1 MVGARVISLPDPCL
15 VVLIGAA
22 GSGKSTLAARLFP
35 ADAVLSSDAFREVV
49 AGDAADQRATKT
61 AFAIL
66 HRQLDRRL
74 AERRSTI
81 VDATSVT
88 PFARRALL
96 RRAAAHGI
104 PAVAIVLDLPP
115 STVLARNAT
124 RARRVVPDAAVRAQL
139 DDLARSLRPGI
150 LDAEGFATVHRIRTA
165 EDLDNLV
172 LDHGPSGGP

>member
-1 MVGARVISLPDPCL
+1 MAGTRAISLPEPCL

-35 ADAVLSSDAFREVV
+35 PDAILSSDAFREVA

-66 HRQLDRRL
+66 HRELDRRL
-74 AERRSTI
+74 AAGRTVV

-96 RRAAAHGI
+96 RRAAAHGV

-115 STVLARNAT
+115 STILARNAT
-124 RARRVVPDAAVRAQL
+124 RRGHVVPEAAVRAQL
-139 DDLARSLRPGI
+139 DDLARSLRPG
-150 LDAEGFATVHRIRTA
+150 LLEGEGFAAVHRIRTTD
-165 EDLDNLV
+165 ELDGLV
-172 LDHGPSGGP
+172 IARPGQGAR